1 MPDDGPGR
9 CDGHHE
15 MVDSGSKKSLCS
27 LNKSQW
33 CRGCGRHAFTACS
46 ACNARAVR
54 QHRASA
60 AGFVVVLDVTLNQ
73 MRWPIPGQD
82 VGQGRFAELDRN
94 GAEIVA
100 EELNQAEG
108 IQKHAGVAAAVTD
121 PLEAWRSA
129 PVAGDCLAVDPA
141 NPKAASSGRL
151 RG

>member
-1 MPDDGPGR
+1 VQFEQVSVVPRPWATCIQRVLGVQCPCCKAAHR
-9 CDGHHE
+9 
-15 MVDSGSKKSLCS
+15 
-27 LNKSQW
+27 
-33 CRGCGRHAFTACS
+33 
-46 ACNARAVR
+46 RAHR
-54 QHRASA
+54 SMQHRASA

-100 EELNQAEG
+100 EELNQVEG

-141 NPKAASSGRL
+141 NPKAAFSGRL